1 MPELKISQS
10 LNKAYRQNKI
20 VKADFDR
27 FKENLQNL
35 FGQINSSQTEEKLK
49 GDIMDFLKVSFYSPS
64 YKIAPH
70 GRIDCALHFGDN

>member
-35 FGQINSSQTEEKLK
+35 FGQINSSQTEEK
-49 GDIMDFLKVSFYSPS
+49 
-64 YKIAPH
+64 
-70 GRIDCALHFGDN
+70 

>member
-49 GDIMDFLKVSFYSPS
+49 ATLWIFLKCRFM
-64 YKIAPH
+64 
-70 GRIDCALHFGDN
+70 LHLIK